1 MVGGEN
7 DAVDR
12 LAAAGGGEGE
22 AVPGLQAGAGLHT
35 RASVKKPSSGLL
47 VHGAIVR
54 TAPVLV
60 IVRAVYDLVLP
71 IVQNV

>member
-1 MVGGEN
+1 
-7 DAVDR
+7 
-12 LAAAGGGEGE
+12 
-22 AVPGLQAGAGLHT
+22 
-35 RASVKKPSSGLL
+35 VKKPSSGLVL